1 MKKQYLFILA
11 GVGAILAGSALLASS
26 PKISNEMSRSYWNFT
41 HGGIMDLRRQ
51 SIDMFAGCNSKSM
64 MELTVDQGMTNIWQK
79 ESEEYH
85 FDAIDVDRYMTNHC
99 PSRTSEEVRTESEKY
114 YTSYNEFLRG
124 KGRPEISQEEQEKEI
139 ERAIQ
144 KEIVVSAYQKKFLN
158 REFTA
163 LKDEPKE

>member
-1 MKKQYLFILA
+1 
-11 GVGAILAGSALLASS
+11 
-26 PKISNEMSRSYWNFT
+26 
-41 HGGIMDLRRQ
+41 MDLRRQ
-51 SIDMFAGCNSKSM
+51 SIDTFAGCNSKSM
-64 MELTVDQGMTNIWQK
+64 MELAIDQGMTNIWSK
-79 ESEEYH
+79 ESSEYH
-85 FDAIDVDRYMTNHC
+85 FDAIDVDRYMMKHC
-99 PSRTSEEVRTESEKY
+99 PSSTSEEVKAESEKY

-124 KGRPEISQEEQEKEI
+124 EGQPEISQEEQKKEI